1 MTAADQQWAD
11 IVELPLAG
19 SDPIDDEAYLA
30 AVIAD
35 PPAEVRR
42 TTNGGGDGGDGGDDA
57 TPALALPNLPDD
69 FWAARPE
76 LKHIQTAAHSRA
88 CSADLVLH
96 ATLARLSGMIDPSLR
111 FNVGLGDG
119 SLNLFVAAVGNSG
132 IGKTTG
138 AKLARELVHTPGHLN
153 RTTDDGRP
161 TFWDGLPLGSGEGM
175 AEAFMGVVHRETD
188 EVDKRG
194 NPKTER
200 VRAQVRHHAFF
211 SVDEGEQL
219 TRTSERSGA
228 TIGPTIRSAWVGEV
242 LGQANASE
250 DRMRV
255 VAAGTYSLGML
266 VGYQPDTAAPLLA
279 DSGPGTPQRFLWCSA
294 HDPSVPDQR
303 VDHPGPL
310 YIPLTTDGGWPL
322 TGVMPAADEIRDE
335 LWARKIALS
344 RGETTV
350 APLDAHEPLLRSKV
364 AALLALLDGRTD
376 ITTADW
382 ELSQIVWDTSCGVR
396 DGLLNMGAS
405 ARRRER
411 ERVARDKVDQ
421 AMRVEAAV
429 SGLESTVKRIADRL
443 ARRVD
448 EEGGL
453 TNGAAWR
460 AVAYRDRQQGG
471 REVFEAAL
479 DYGVGAGLFVRGE
492 HGITSISEASR

>member
-1 MTAADQQWAD
+1 MTAPDRWAD
-11 IVELPLAG
+11 IVDLPITT
-19 SDPIDDEAYLA
+19 DPADDEAYLA
-30 AVIAD
+30 AVM
-35 PPAEVRR
+35 AEHEHTATQTR
-42 TTNGGGDGGDGGDDA
+42 TPDSDHAA
-57 TPALALPNLPDD
+57 TPDLPNLPDD

-76 LKHIQTAAHSRA
+76 LKHIQTAAHSRL
-88 CSADLVLH
+88 CSADAVLH
-96 ATLARLSGMIDPSLR
+96 GVLARLSGMVDPNLR
-111 FNVGLGDG
+111 FDVGLGPG
-119 SLNLFVAAVGNSG
+119 SLNLFVAAVGTSG

-138 AKLARELVHTPGHLN
+138 AKLARELVHTPAHLN
-153 RTTDDGRP
+153 RTTEDGRP

-175 AEAFMGVVHRETD
+175 AEAFMGVVVQDTD
-188 EVDKRG
+188 DTDRKG
-194 NPKTER
+194 KTKTIR
-200 VRAQVRHHAFF
+200 VRQQVRHHAFF

-219 TRTSERSGA
+219 TRTAERSGA

-255 VAAGTYSLGML
+255 IAAGTYSLGML

-303 VDHPGPL
+303 IEHPGPL
-310 YIPLTTDGGWPL
+310 YIPLTTEGGWPI

-335 LWARKIALS
+335 LWQRKIALA

-376 ITTADW
+376 ITVDDW
-382 ELSQIVWDTSCGVR
+382 ALSQIVWDTSCAVR
-396 DGLLNMGAS
+396 DGLLEIGAT
-405 ARRRER
+405 ARKKER
-411 ERVARDKVDQ
+411 ERATRDKVDQ
-421 AMRVEAAV
+421 QLRIEAAV
-429 SGLESTVKRIADRL
+429 TGLESTVKRIADRL
-443 ARRVD
+443 ARRAD

-479 DYGVGAGLFVRGE
+479 DYGSAHGMFVRGE
-492 HGITSISEASR
+492 HGITSIAEASR

>member
-1 MTAADQQWAD
+1 MTAADDYYANVVD
-11 IVELPLAG
+11 F
-19 SDPIDDEAYLA
+19 PITSEPGDDEAYLA
-30 AVIAD
+30 AVLAD

-42 TTNGGGDGGDGGDDA
+42 TSTDDSDDT
-57 TPALALPNLPDD
+57 TPDPVLPNLPDD
-69 FWAARPE
+69 FWGARPE
-76 LKHIQTAAHSRA
+76 LKHIRDAAHSRA

-96 ATLARLSGMIDPSLR
+96 ALLARLSGMVDPALR
-111 FNVGLGDG
+111 FDVGLGPG
-119 SLNLFVAAVGNSG
+119 SLNLFVAAVGGSG

-161 TFWDGLPLGSGEGM
+161 VFWDGLPLGSGEGM

-255 VAAGTYSLGML
+255 VAAGTYSLGLL

-310 YIPLTTDGGWPL
+310 YVPVTADSGWPL
-322 TGVMPAADEIRDE
+322 TGTMPADETIRDA
-335 LWARKIALS
+335 LWARKVAIS
-344 RGETTV
+344 RGELDI
-350 APLDAHEPLLRSKV
+350 APLDAHEPLLRAKV
-364 AALLALLDGRTD
+364 AALLALLDQRTD

-382 ELSQIVWDTSCGVR
+382 ELSAVVWDTSCAVR
-396 DGLLNMGAS
+396 DGLLEIGAS
-405 ARRRER
+405 ARQRER
-411 ERVARDKVDQ
+411 ERRTRDRVEQ
-421 AMRVEAAV
+421 ALRVEAAV
-429 SGLESTVKRIADRL
+429 SNMPSAIKRIAEHL

-448 EEGGL
+448 EDGGMTL
-453 TNGAAWR
+453 GAAWKSLSG
-460 AVAYRDRQQGG
+460 RDRKQG
-471 REVFEAAL
+471 RELFDAAL
-479 DYGVGAGLFVRGE
+479 DYGVGEGLFLRGQY
-492 HGITSISEASR
+492 GLTSLAEAGR